1 MNAYYVQAHLY
12 REQERQSPS
21 SNEAGIQMGDII
33 NK

>member
-12 REQERQSPS
+12 REQERQSP
-21 SNEAGIQMGDII
+21 NEVGIQMGDII